1 MPRYL
6 GMTALAVPMIL
17 MAVAA
22 PAQQQAGK
30 TTKMPLAPNTLSPAE
45 EKEGWKLLFDGSSTS
60 GFRGFKLDTMPS
72 YWMAMDGSLMKEKPT
87 RDIITKDKYKNFE
100 LQVDWKV
107 ARGGNAGIFYRGT
120 EEYDAIYWSA
130 PEYQLLDDKVHPDG
144 KNRMTA
150 AGAVYG
156 MYASPAGFVKAA
168 NEWNHTRLIVKGD
181 HVEHWLNGHK
191 MVSYTLGSKDWAAR
205 VAKSKFKAFPNY
217 GKASEGYIGFQG
229 GEDGTLALRNIKIRV
244 LP

>member
-1 MPRYL
+1 
-6 GMTALAVPMIL
+6 MTAFAVPL
-17 MAVAA
+17 LLLAVAA

-30 TTKMPLAPNTLSPAE
+30 AKTALVPNTLSPAE
-45 EKEGWKLLFDGSSTS
+45 EKEGWKLLFDGSTTN
-60 GFRGFKLDTMPS
+60 GWRGFKLDSMPS
-72 YWMAMDGSLMKEKPT
+72 YWMAMDGTLMKDKPT
-87 RDIITKDKYKNFE
+87 RDIITKDTYKNFE

-107 ARGGNAGIFYRGT
+107 GRGGNAGIFYRGT

-144 KNRMTA
+144 KNRLTA
-150 AGAVYG
+150 AAAVYG
-156 MYASPAGFVKAA
+156 MYPSPAGYVHAA
-168 NEWNHTRLIVKGD
+168 NEWNHTRLVVNGD
-181 HVEHWLNGHK
+181 RVEHWLNGHK

-205 VAKSKFKAFPNY
+205 VAKSKFKTFPNY
-217 GKASEGYIGFQG
+217 GKASEGHIGFQG